1 MCNLFQNYVM
11 YIHVFILFTSPLVF
25 KFLSSTKSHICK
37 ILKMYSLLS
46 IQLNVFSQSKAYKSP
61 VSTPINIKSS

>member
-1 MCNLFQNYVM
+1 MLCIFMYLFY
-11 YIHVFILFTSPLVF
+11 FTSPLVF

-46 IQLNVFSQSKAYKSP
+46 I
-61 VSTPINIKSS
+61 